1 MMCFF
6 VVLVVNSAIYSSK
19 ILAYSLQ
26 VCSSAINSAKKILL
40 NLCKGVARSKVF
52 LIVLLTIAPFI
63 PMCRDEIFMI
73 STEEKE

>member
-1 MMCFF
+1 MFF
-6 VVLVVNSAIYSSK
+6 VVLVVNSAIYSAK

-26 VCSSAINSAKKILL
+26 VCSSAINSAKILL
-40 NLCKGVARSKVF
+40 NLCKGVALSKVF
-52 LIVLLTIAPFI
+52 VIILLAIAPFI

>member
-6 VVLVVNSAIYSSK
+6 VVLVVNSAIYSAK

-26 VCSSAINSAKKILL
+26 VCSPQQGVLIILL
-40 NLCKGVARSKVF
+40 AY
-52 LIVLLTIAPFI
+52 AH
-63 PMCRDEIFMI
+63 EIFMI

>member
-6 VVLVVNSAIYSSK
+6 VVLVVNSAIYSAK

-26 VCSSAINSAKKILL
+26 VCSSAINSAKILL

-52 LIVLLTIAPFI
+52 LIILLAYAH
-63 PMCRDEIFMI
+63 EIFMI

>member
-1 MMCFF
+1 M
-6 VVLVVNSAIYSSK
+6 VNSAIYSAK

-26 VCSSAINSAKKILL
+26 VCSSAINSAKILL

-52 LIVLLTIAPFI
+52 LIILLAYVH
-63 PMCRDEIFMI
+63 EILMI

>member
-1 MMCFF
+1 M
-6 VVLVVNSAIYSSK
+6 VNRAIYSAK

-26 VCSSAINSAKKILL
+26 VCSSAINSAKILL

-52 LIVLLTIAPFI
+52 LIILLAYSH
-63 PMCRDEIFMI
+63 EIFMI

>member
-1 MMCFF
+1 M
-6 VVLVVNSAIYSSK
+6 VNCAIYSAK

-26 VCSSAINSAKKILL
+26 VCSSAINSAKILL

-52 LIVLLTIAPFI
+52 LIILLAYVH
-63 PMCRDEIFMI
+63 EIFMI

>member
-1 MMCFF
+1 MMCF
-6 VVLVVNSAIYSSK
+6 VVLVVNSAI
-19 ILAYSLQ
+19 
-26 VCSSAINSAKKILL
+26 NSAKILL

-52 LIVLLTIAPFI
+52 LIILLTIAPFI